1 MQKNGNSAVLAAEN
15 MQRNESEPLLDLKN
29 TRSAKHVEICVPAI
43 SNAANNAAAG
53 AGDGATYRMRSGAQR
68 KDRTSKDRYSKDRS
82 SRSDEPRPREMSE
95 TASTEYSYS
104 ETGVI
109 QALGSCNM
117 YCYWCVCDSVFAI
130 TCWTANF
137 K

>member
-43 SNAANNAAAG
+43 SNVANNAAAG
-53 AGDGATYRMRSGAQR
+53 AGDGAIYRMRSGAQR

-95 TASTEYSYS
+95 TGSTEYSYS

-109 QALGSCNM
+109 LRLGSSCTIHT
-117 YCYWCVCDSVFAI
+117 SS
-130 TCWTANF
+130 

>member
-68 KDRTSKDRYSKDRS
+68 KDRSAKDRYSKDRS

-95 TASTEYSYS
+95 TGSTEYSYS
-104 ETGVI
+104 ETGVVV
-109 QALGSCNM
+109 ALGFILFYIIYVLYCHRCFCSCQM
-117 YCYWCVCDSVFAI
+117 TVF
-130 TCWTANF
+130 
-137 K
+137 

>member
-43 SNAANNAAAG
+43 SNTTSNSATG
-53 AGDGATYRMRSGAQR
+53 AGDGTGYRMRSSAQR

-82 SRSDEPRPREMSE
+82 SRTDDFRLRELSE
-95 TASTEYSYS
+95 TGSTEYSYS
-104 ETGVI
+104 ETGVL
-109 QALGSCNM
+109 APGFS
-117 YCYWCVCDSVFAI
+117 YV
-130 TCWTANF
+130 
-137 K
+137 